1 MCKTERGRNKKT
13 RERKRRKQEKERERA
28 IESVRDK
35 GKERKQREEKERWI
49 YKRIRVKWSQ
59 VIHCATLE
67 NSVAKGLKVERD
79 QMRMKSKQVRLAGK
93 WAEIKV

>member
-1 MCKTERGRNKKT
+1 MQD
-13 RERKRRKQEKERERA
+13 RKGKKQENKREKEKKIGERERERA

-79 QMRMKSKQVRLAGK
+79 QMRMKSK
-93 WAEIKV
+93 